1 MKTKPYWI
9 AFLALV
15 TGQLACTLRQPTPR
29 PVGPE
34 AGATSPNESQPEPLP
49 PLSADVVNPA
59 DMEYIGAFRL
69 PGGDE
74 PPRTF
79 AYGGNAMTFNPDNNS
94 LFITG
99 HERIAYGGVPDGNQ
113 LAEVSIPAPVV
124 SRNIGELN
132 TAEFIQGF
140 QNIFENHFVEFQ
152 EIPKVGLQYLN
163 RPETGPQIHIAWGE
177 HLQRDEFPSHGWFSP
192 NLSAPDFQGEW
203 FIGNVNMYSVN
214 GYMFEIPRE
223 WADAYTGGRVLATGR
238 YRDGGQGA
246 QGPSLFAIAPWERG
260 NPPVAGATIPT
271 IPLLLYGNVYTSGSP
286 KLTGYSH
293 ADEWSDAEWLT
304 AGSKSAVIFI
314 GTKGLGNTWYGCKD
328 GTVWPENPPYPP
340 ACPERGWWADR
351 FESQII
357 FYDPAQLGEVA
368 RGNLQASKPQ
378 PYAILRIDTRLFNVT
393 ESQQKS
399 HVASAAFDRARGL
412 LYIMEPLVDDD
423 KPIIHVW
430 RIQAD

>member
-1 MKTKPYWI
+1 
-9 AFLALV
+9 
-15 TGQLACTLRQPTPR
+15 
-29 PVGPE
+29 
-34 AGATSPNESQPEPLP
+34 
-49 PLSADVVNPA
+49 
-59 DMEYIGAFRL
+59 MEYIGAFRL